1 MFFKK
6 NINLNVVKTPKHF
19 YYYTDRKSHIMH
31 TRLRTHCSALN
42 EHLHSKNIIDN
53 PHCSCGAIENTFHF
67 MFECDNYSEHRRIMN
82 IKLIDFVNLS
92 LNDLLF
98 GDESLSIDQNTMIF
112 KCSML
117 YYKHKSLLSLLCFT
131 IRRVYL

>member
-1 MFFKK
+1 
-6 NINLNVVKTPKHF
+6 
-19 YYYTDRKSHIMH
+19 
-31 TRLRTHCSALN
+31 
-42 EHLHSKNIIDN
+42 
-53 PHCSCGAIENTFHF
+53 

-112 KCSML
+112 NAVQCYITSTNR
-117 YYKHKSLLSLLCFT
+117 F
-131 IRRVYL
+131 